1 MAYTCRGVQAWHGPL
16 VSSWLAN
23 RGRWH
28 STLVVETRMLCVRA
42 EHGLDNRRRWGR
54 HWSGLRKSC
63 HPVPL
68 VVWWCI
74 LLAVWC
80 IPLVYQQVYSTW
92 VPSATGFCCFS
103 TLSDAHTH
111 THPGSLSASGKFHIG
126 FNQPQSLFKLP
137 IGSGKSRS
145 CSKPDKNIFSLLK
158 RPLLWRQVDSTGLG
172 ITLETSI
179 LALLLPN

>member
-1 MAYTCRGVQAWHGPL
+1 MAHTCRGVQAWHGPL

-103 TLSDAHTH
+103 TLSHAHTH
-111 THPGSLSASGKFHIG
+111 NIRAVSALLVSSTLVWTNLNHLS
-126 FNQPQSLFKLP
+126 NY
-137 IGSGKSRS
+137 
-145 CSKPDKNIFSLLK
+145 
-158 RPLLWRQVDSTGLG
+158 PLLAVAKADLARSQTKIYFPCSRVLCYDDKLTPQA
-172 ITLETSI
+172 LE
-179 LALLLPN
+179 